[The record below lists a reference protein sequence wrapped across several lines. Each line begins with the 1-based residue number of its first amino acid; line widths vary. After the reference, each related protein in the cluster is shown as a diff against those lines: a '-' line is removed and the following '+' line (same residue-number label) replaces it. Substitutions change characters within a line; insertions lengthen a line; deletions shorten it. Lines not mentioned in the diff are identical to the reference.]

1 MSRTRWIALLAL
13 ISLALVPLPVQ
24 SALARQSTVDR
35 IDLPVGWQ
43 PEGVTTDGRHVFSG
57 SLATGSIIRANPR
70 TGATKLLPR
79 SRTDK
84 PAVGID
90 YDKRRDII
98 WVAGGDSGE
107 VRAQRAGSGRLLATY
122 TFPAATNAPF
132 INDLVVTRKAVYAT
146 DSMNARIGV
155 VKLRTHNR
163 LPRSGALRTL
173 TLGGEWVQEAG
184 FNANGIVSS
193 HGRLLVIQSNTGKLF
208 NVSPRS
214 GRATQVDVGGAD
226 LTSGDGLE
234 LDGDILYVVRNAVET
249 VVVVDLDRR
258 LRSGE
263 VVDEIS
269 DPDETDVPTTVALVR
284 GSLWAANARFG
295 GTPAEQAAKDYWL
308 TRLPAFDD

>member
-13 ISLALVPLPVQ
+13 LSLALVPLPMQ
-24 SALARQSTVDR
+24 SASAGSSTVDR

-43 PEGVTTDGRHVFSG
+43 PEGVTTDGKHVFSG
-57 SLATGSIIRANPR
+57 SLATGQIIRANPR
-70 TGATKLLPR
+70 NGATRILPK

-90 YDKRRDII
+90 FDKRRNVI
-98 WVAGGDSGE
+98 WVAGGPSGE
-107 VRAQRAGSGRLLATY
+107 VRVQRAGSGKLLRTY
-122 TFPAATNAPF
+122 TFPAAAAVF
-132 INDLVVTRKAVYAT
+132 INDLVVTRNAVYAT
-146 DSMNARIGV
+146 DSMNARLGV
-155 VKLRTHNR
+155 IRLGSHKR
-163 LPRSGALRTL
+163 LPRSGTLRTVP
-173 TLGGEWVQEAG
+173 LGGEWVQQDG

-208 NVSPRS
+208 NVAPRS

-249 VVVVDLDRR
+249 VVVIDLDRR

-269 DPDETDVPTTVALVR
+269 DPDATDVPTTVALVK

-308 TRLPAFDD
+308 SRLPAFDD